1 MSRSESESAMIESKK
16 GDASVRKDLWVW
28 KAPLGLKSV
37 KEKSFVENWP
47 NDEQDE
53 KMSGQLCC
61 RHVPIA
67 IPS

>member
-37 KEKSFVENWP
+37 KEKSFVENY
-47 NDEQDE
+47 
-53 KMSGQLCC
+53 
-61 RHVPIA
+61 
-67 IPS
+67 